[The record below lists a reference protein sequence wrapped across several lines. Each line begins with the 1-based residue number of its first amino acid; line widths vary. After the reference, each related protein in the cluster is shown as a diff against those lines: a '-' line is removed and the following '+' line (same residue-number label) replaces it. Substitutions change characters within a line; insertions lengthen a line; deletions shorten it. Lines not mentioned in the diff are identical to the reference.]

1 MTGGQI
7 ASRCLKALG
16 SAGNENEIVTP
27 RSELLRKLLP
37 EASRR
42 TRDQGSAMDVS
53 ELVGHAALR
62 YSTQARAMRVEACRS
77 CPARRGAT
85 TLRIMLLTRP
95 SGRAILAF
103 APYGL
108 VSLVHLSALILGA
121 SEVGVVTKIM
131 LMPAL
136 ALALLILLPARRSV
150 VGYLLLS
157 ALVLSWGGDFALV
170 IPGELMFLLG
180 LIFFLAAHVVYIVA
194 ISSSLRVR
202 RIPFVALAYAGWW
215 IALVAL
221 LAPNVGWLVW
231 PLAIYGLVL
240 GGMASVA
247 LGSHPA
253 VACGAFLFVVS
264 DTVLALNRFMPSI
277 ELPVPDIVIMA
288 TYILAQGFIVAGALI
303 VLKRGVPSAWG
314 SPRKERVLN
323 S

>member
-1 MTGGQI
+1 
-7 ASRCLKALG
+7 
-16 SAGNENEIVTP
+16 
-27 RSELLRKLLP
+27 
-37 EASRR
+37 
-42 TRDQGSAMDVS
+42 
-53 ELVGHAALR
+53 
-62 YSTQARAMRVEACRS
+62 
-77 CPARRGAT
+77 
-85 TLRIMLLTRP
+85 MLLTRP